1 MIFSRSE
8 ADSFF
13 FQIALNFGMP
23 LDDGHSGEERRF
35 DKAAHIAVF
44 EFVDLNS
51 GSLCFAE
58 FRIF

>member
-1 MIFSRSE
+1 
-8 ADSFF
+8 
-13 FQIALNFGMP
+13 MP

-51 GSLCFAE
+51 GSFRFAE